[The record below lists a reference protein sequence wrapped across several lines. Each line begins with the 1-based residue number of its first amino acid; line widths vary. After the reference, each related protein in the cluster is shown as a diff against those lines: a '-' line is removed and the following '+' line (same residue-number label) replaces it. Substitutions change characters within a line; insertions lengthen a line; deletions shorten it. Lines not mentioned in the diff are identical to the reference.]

1 MSSYANFDPAMAKR
15 PEKFEMKPLASSPR
29 LCLGLDFGG
38 TTVKGGLVSE
48 SGELSRSFARATPT
62 CMGQLHELFGQLF
75 NSLSDAEI
83 AGIGVGCKGITDK
96 EFDALLH
103 SPGDMSFMEGASF
116 REICSHHAAGI
127 PVFADNDAKTALIAE
142 QLWGAAKG
150 LKNVV
155 MLTLGTG
162 VGGAILIDGKIYRG
176 ANGVAGQ
183 LGHMTVDAAGG
194 ICLCGNRGC
203 LETVFS
209 ARSIE
214 AAAFA
219 HVHRR
224 TKSSLTSSDLPITCE
239 GVFRAA
245 AANDEVAVWIV
256 ERAIEH
262 LAAALAGIVHILD
275 PELVIL
281 GGQIVNAGE
290 PLLAPLRQ
298 ELMKRT
304 RFFLGTEVPIVVSL
318 NLSHAGVLGAAGLAF
333 LQIGLI

>member
-1 MSSYANFDPAMAKR
+1 MSMHVNFGPVIAPSAEESQKKPPASDPA
-15 PEKFEMKPLASSPR
+15 

-38 TTVKGGLVSE
+38 TTVKGGLVSVQ
-48 SGELSRSFARATPT
+48 GQLSRSFAEPTPT
-62 CMGQLHELFGQLF
+62 SMGELHDLLARLFDSMGDVEV
-75 NSLSDAEI
+75 S
-83 AGIGVGCKGITDK
+83 GIGIGCKGITDR
-96 EFDALLH
+96 EFDTLVH
-103 SPGDMSFMEGASF
+103 SPGDMKFLEGTSF

-142 QLWGAAKG
+142 HLWGAAKG

-162 VGGAILIDGKIYRG
+162 VGGAILIDGSIYRG
-176 ANGVAGQ
+176 ANGIAGH

-194 ICLCGNRGC
+194 VCLCGNRGC

-219 HVHRR
+219 HVHRGA
-224 TKSSLTSSDLPITCE
+224 KSSLTSSDLPITCE
-239 GVFRAA
+239 AVFRAA
-245 AANDEVAVWIV
+245 TEKDEVAMWIV
-256 ERAIEH
+256 GRAIEH

-281 GGQIVNAGE
+281 GGQIANAGE

-304 RFFLGTEVPIVVSL
+304 RFFLGTEVPIVVPL
-318 NLSHAGVLGAAGLAF
+318 NLSHAGVFGAAGLAF
-333 LQIGLI
+333 LQIGLS